1 MHYLD
6 FERPIA
12 DLEGQIVELRK
23 LAEADPGMDI
33 AADVARL
40 SGRAGQMVRDTYA
53 RLTPWQKVQ
62 VARHPGRP
70 HFLDYARSMFD
81 EFTPL
86 AGDRGFGEDQAVIA
100 GLARFRG
107 RAIAFIGHE
116 KGNDTKSRI
125 KHNFGMAM
133 PEGYRKAVRL
143 FELAG
148 RFGFP
153 VLSFVDTSGAF
164 PGVTAEERGNDT
176 QTRVKH
182 NFGMAMPEGYR
193 KAVRLFELADRF
205 GLPVLSFVDTSGAF
219 PGVTAEERGQ
229 AEAIA
234 RSIDAGL
241 SLKAPFIATIIGEG
255 GSGGAIAIA
264 AANRVYML
272 EHAVYSVI
280 SPEGAASILWRS
292 AEKAQE
298 AATALKITAQD
309 LQKLKLIDAIVPE
322 PEGGAHRAPQT
333 AIDAVSDQIAIGL
346 AELDAMT
353 GEQLVK
359 SRREKYLAMGRSL

>member
-1 MHYLD
+1 MHYLE

-12 DLEGQIVELRK
+12 ELEGKIVELKK
-23 LAEADPGMDI
+23 LAEDDPSMDI
-33 AADVARL
+33 DGQVEQLTA
-40 SGRAGQMVRDTYA
+40 RAGALVADTYA
-53 RLTPWQKVQ
+53 KLTPWQKVQ

-70 HFLDYARSMFD
+70 HFLDYARAILED
-81 EFTPL
+81 FTPL
-86 AGDRGFGEDQAVIA
+86 AGDRQFAEDQAVVA

-107 RAIAFIGHE
+107 RAVAFIGQE
-116 KGNDTKSRI
+116 RGNDTQSRL

-133 PEGYRKAVRL
+133 PEGYRKAIRL

-148 RFGFP
+148 
-153 VLSFVDTSGAF
+153 
-164 PGVTAEERGNDT
+164 
-176 QTRVKH
+176 
-182 NFGMAMPEGYR
+182 
-193 KAVRLFELADRF
+193 RF

-241 SLKAPFIATIIGEG
+241 SARPPFIATITGEG

-280 SPEGAASILWRS
+280 SPEGAASILWRR
-292 AEKAQE
+292 ADKAQE

-309 LQKLKLIDAIVPE
+309 LQQLKLIDAIVSE
-322 PEGGAHRAPQT
+322 PEGGAHRAPQV
-333 AIDAVSDQIAIGL
+333 AIDAVSDQIA
-346 AELDAMT
+346 A
-353 GEQLVK
+353 
-359 SRREKYLAMGRSL
+359 